1 VATIRAGLRQN
12 LGKRG
17 LRVHALQVKLLD
29 GTGLVLN
36 IGTARAKILR

>member
-1 VATIRAGLRQN
+1 VASIRAGVREP

-17 LRVHALQVKLLD
+17 LLVHALQVKMLD

-36 IGTARAKILR
+36 IGTAKAKIKR